1 MRAKASNQFLSAP
14 MMILSFWMVLTSRPN
29 GWMFCFVPPN
39 YGMGVDPKCALELVE
54 LLEFDLNP
62 IDKIGALRK
71 QHRNDCQQR
80 AHMYFL
86 NLRPLRSA
94 TQATRA

>member
-1 MRAKASNQFLSAP
+1 
-14 MMILSFWMVLTSRPN
+14 
-29 GWMFCFVPPN
+29 MFCFVPPN

-80 AHMYFL
+80 THTCFL
-86 NLRPLRSA
+86 NPAVARQA
-94 TQATRA
+94 TQATRV

>member
-1 MRAKASNQFLSAP
+1 
-14 MMILSFWMVLTSRPN
+14 
-29 GWMFCFVPPN
+29 MFCFVPPN
-39 YGMGVDPKCALELVE
+39 LGMGVDPSHTLELVL

-71 QHRNDCQQR
+71 EHRNDCQQR
-80 AHMYFL
+80 THMYFL